1 MSHLY
6 DSADSIVRALRPSE
20 PIFCVRPHILRETAK
35 RLIAAFPGDV
45 LYAVKC
51 NEHPLV
57 LQALYEGGVRH
68 FDTAS
73 IAEIRG
79 IREAM
84 DGATCHYMHP
94 IKTPEAIAEAYH
106 EHGVRSFVLDHE
118 DELTKI
124 MLATGNA
131 RDVTLLVRLAMPHN
145 QAVLCLSGKFG
156 APVEDAVKLLK
167 AIKVTGNKNGLTFH
181 VGSQCLSTK
190 AFEKAIE
197 VVGETIAQAG
207 FPIDILDVGGG
218 FPGLYNGDEP
228 DFESFVETIVA
239 SCRRIGLASTTNLQ
253 CEPGRA
259 LVADGMSVLV
269 RTELRRGKALYVNDG
284 TYGGLA
290 ELRFLGACFP
300 MRVIRID
307 GEASGE
313 RMGFDLFGPTCDSV
327 DSMPGPHWLPSDI
340 RAGDWIEITR
350 MGAYSN
356 ALRTQFNGFRSDN
369 FLIVCDDG
377 LADRK
382 VATQSEEDGV
392 VVKLRSVG

>member
-1 MSHLY
+1 
-6 DSADSIVRALRPSE
+6 
-20 PIFCVRPHILRETAK
+20 
-35 RLIAAFPGDV
+35 
-45 LYAVKC
+45 
-51 NEHPLV
+51 
-57 LQALYEGGVRH
+57 
-68 FDTAS
+68 
-73 IAEIRG
+73 
-79 IREAM
+79 
-84 DGATCHYMHP
+84 
-94 IKTPEAIAEAYH
+94 
-106 EHGVRSFVLDHE
+106 
-118 DELTKI
+118 
-124 MLATGNA
+124 
-131 RDVTLLVRLAMPHN
+131 
-145 QAVLCLSGKFG
+145 
-156 APVEDAVKLLK
+156 
-167 AIKVTGNKNGLTFH
+167 
-181 VGSQCLSTK
+181 
-190 AFEKAIE
+190 
-197 VVGETIAQAG
+197 
-207 FPIDILDVGGG
+207 
-218 FPGLYNGDEP
+218 
-228 DFESFVETIVA
+228 
-239 SCRRIGLASTTNLQ
+239 
-253 CEPGRA
+253 
-259 LVADGMSVLV
+259 MSVLV

-300 MRVIRID
+300 MRGIRID